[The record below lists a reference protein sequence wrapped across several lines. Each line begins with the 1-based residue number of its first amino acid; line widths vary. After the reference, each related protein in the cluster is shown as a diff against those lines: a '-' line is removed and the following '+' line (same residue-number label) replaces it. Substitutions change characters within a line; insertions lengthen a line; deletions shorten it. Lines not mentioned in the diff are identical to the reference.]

1 MSNSYKKSGAML
13 FVGKAML
20 DMKKMK
26 AELNELRCHLE
37 RNVEQRTEVLSK
49 RIALLES
56 CNTTLCDKL
65 ALISKELAALKQASL
80 HLLAKKDTER
90 NDRAVKLCIMN
101 NQTQKLLVSNAQGQW
116 DEHATA
122 A

>member
-1 MSNSYKKSGAML
+1 MLNRYKESGAML

-26 AELNELRCHLE
+26 TELNEHRYCLE
-37 RNVEQRTEVLSK
+37 RNVKQRTEPLLK

-65 ALISKELAALKQASL
+65 ALVRKELTALKQQSVYT
-80 HLLAKKDTER
+80 LAKKDTEP
-90 NDRAVKLCIMN
+90 NDRTVKLYVMN
-101 NQTQKLLVSNAQGQW
+101 NQPQKLLVSNAQDQW

>member
-1 MSNSYKKSGAML
+1 MR
-13 FVGKAML
+13 

-26 AELNELRCHLE
+26 AELNELRYHLE
-37 RNVEQRTEVLSK
+37 RNVKQRTEPLLK

-65 ALISKELAALKQASL
+65 ASVRKELTALKQQSVYT
-80 HLLAKKDTER
+80 LAKKDTEP
-90 NDRAVKLCIMN
+90 NDRTVKLYVMN
-101 NQTQKLLVSNAQGQW
+101 NQTQKLLVSNAQDQW

>member
-1 MSNSYKKSGAML
+1 MLNSYKKSGAML
-13 FVGKAML
+13 FVGKAMR

-26 AELNELRCHLE
+26 AELNELRYHLE
-37 RNVEQRTEVLSK
+37 QNVEQRTESLLK
-49 RIALLES
+49 RVALLES

-65 ALISKELAALKQASL
+65 ASARKELAALKQSSL

-90 NDRAVKLCIMN
+90 NDRTVKLCIMN
-101 NQTQKLLVSNAQGQW
+101 NQTQKLLVSKAQGQW
-116 DEHATA
+116 DGHATA

>member
-1 MSNSYKKSGAML
+1 MLNRYKKSGAML

-26 AELNELRCHLE
+26 TELNEHRYYLE
-37 RNVEQRTEVLSK
+37 QNVERRTESLLK

-65 ALISKELAALKQASL
+65 ASVRKELVVLKQQSVYT
-80 HLLAKKDTER
+80 LAKKATEP
-90 NDRAVKLCIMN
+90 NDRTVKLYVMN
-101 NQTQKLLVSNAQGQW
+101 NQTQKLLVSNAQDQW

>member
-1 MSNSYKKSGAML
+1 MLNSYKKSGAML
-13 FVGKAML
+13 FVGKAMR
-20 DMKKMK
+20 DINKMK
-26 AELNELRCHLE
+26 AELNELRYHLE
-37 RNVEQRTEVLSK
+37 RNVEQRTEALSK

-65 ALISKELAALKQASL
+65 ASARKELAALKQPSL
-80 HLLAKKDTER
+80 HLLAKKDMER
-90 NDRAVKLCIMN
+90 HDRTVKLCIMN

>member
-13 FVGKAML
+13 FVGKAMRG
-20 DMKKMK
+20 MNKMK
-26 AELNELRCHLE
+26 AELNELHYHLE
-37 RNVEQRTEVLSK
+37 RNVEQRTGALSK

-65 ALISKELAALKQASL
+65 ASARKELAALKQASL
-80 HLLAKKDTER
+80 HLLAKKDTEP
-90 NDRAVKLCIMN
+90 NDRTVKLYVMN
-101 NQTQKLLVSNAQGQW
+101 DQTQKTLVSNAQDQW

>member
-1 MSNSYKKSGAML
+1 ML
-13 FVGKAML
+13 FVGKAMRG
-20 DMKKMK
+20 MNKMK
-26 AELNELRCHLE
+26 AELNELHYHLE
-37 RNVEQRTEVLSK
+37 RNVEQRTGALSK

-65 ALISKELAALKQASL
+65 ASARKELAALKQASL
-80 HLLAKKDTER
+80 HLLAKKDTEP
-90 NDRAVKLCIMN
+90 NDRTVKLYVMN
-101 NQTQKLLVSNAQGQW
+101 DQTQKTLVSNAQDQW

>member
-1 MSNSYKKSGAML
+1 MLNSYKKSGAML
-13 FVGKAML
+13 FIGKAML

-26 AELNELRCHLE
+26 AELNEHCYCLE
-37 RNVEQRTEVLSK
+37 RNVKQRTEPLLK

-56 CNTTLCDKL
+56 CNTTLCNKL
-65 ALISKELAALKQASL
+65 ALISKELAALKQQPVHA
-80 HLLAKKDTER
+80 LAKKDAER
-90 NDRAVKLCIMN
+90 NDRTVKLCVMN
-101 NQTQKLLVSNAQGQW
+101 NQTQKLLVSNAQDQW

>member
-1 MSNSYKKSGAML
+1 MLNSYKKSGAML
-13 FVGKAML
+13 FAGKAML

-26 AELNELRCHLE
+26 AELNEHRYCLE
-37 RNVEQRTEVLSK
+37 RNVKQRTEPLLK

-65 ALISKELAALKQASL
+65 TLISKELAALKQQSVYA
-80 HLLAKKDTER
+80 LAKKNTEP
-90 NDRAVKLCIMN
+90 NDRTVKLYVMN
-101 NQTQKLLVSNAQGQW
+101 DQTQKTLVSNAQDQW

>member
-1 MSNSYKKSGAML
+1 MLNSYKKSGAML
-13 FVGKAML
+13 FAGKAML

-26 AELNELRCHLE
+26 AELNELRYHLE
-37 RNVEQRTEVLSK
+37 RNVEQRTESLLK

-56 CNTTLCDKL
+56 CNTALCDKL
-65 ALISKELAALKQASL
+65 ASACNELAALKQSSL

-90 NDRAVKLCIMN
+90 NDRTVKLCVMN
-101 NQTQKLLVSNAQGQW
+101 DQTQKLLVSNAQDQW

>member
-1 MSNSYKKSGAML
+1 MLNRYKKSGAML
-13 FVGKAML
+13 FVGKALL

-26 AELNELRCHLE
+26 AELNELRYHLE
-37 RNVEQRTEVLSK
+37 RNVEQRTEALSK

-65 ALISKELAALKQASL
+65 ASARKEFAALKQPSL

-90 NDRAVKLCIMN
+90 NDRTVKLCIMN

>member
-1 MSNSYKKSGAML
+1 MLNSYKKSGAML
-13 FVGKAML
+13 FVGKAMR

-26 AELNELRCHLE
+26 AELNELRYHLE
-37 RNVEQRTEVLSK
+37 QNVGQRTESLSK

-65 ALISKELAALKQASL
+65 ASARKELAALKQPSL
-80 HLLAKKDTER
+80 HLLAKKETER
-90 NDRAVKLCIMN
+90 NDRTVKLCIMN

-116 DEHATA
+116 VGHATA

>member
-101 NQTQKLLVSNAQGQW
+101 DQTQKLLVSNAQGQW

>member
-1 MSNSYKKSGAML
+1 MLNSYEKSGAML
-13 FVGKAML
+13 FVGKAMR

-26 AELNELRCHLE
+26 AELNELRYHLE
-37 RNVEQRTEVLSK
+37 QNVAQRTESLSK

-65 ALISKELAALKQASL
+65 ASARKELAALKQPSL
-80 HLLAKKDTER
+80 HLLAKKETER

-101 NQTQKLLVSNAQGQW
+101 NQSQNLLVSNAQGQW
-116 DEHATA
+116 DGRATA
-122 A
+122 